1 MPTEN
6 KTANLQLNSWLGTDK
21 PQRADFVSDNA
32 IIDTVLGEHLADLT
46 MHLSEADRTLLTAP
60 FKVGVISGN
69 GNTSKDHTLAFYPK
83 LVFVFLRNS
92 PLIEYDVTNSYTRC
106 NSALVTSASGGT
118 CGAELFLDTLTLSQS
133 SAATNGRFFNLNKSG
148 AQYVYIAF
156 K

>member
-6 KTANLQLNSWLGTDK
+6 KTPNLQLNSWLGTDK

-46 MHLSEADRTLLTAP
+46 KHLSADDRALLTAP

-69 GNTSKDHTLAFYPK
+69 GNASKAHTLDFYPRI
-83 LVFVFLRNS
+83 VFVFLRNS
-92 PLIEYDVTNSYTRC
+92 PFIEYDATNSYTRC
-106 NSALVTSASGGT
+106 NSAVVTSDGGGS

-133 SAATNGRFFNLNKSG
+133 SSATNGRFFNLNKSG
-148 AQYVYIAF
+148 SQYVYIAF

>member
-21 PQRADFVSDNA
+21 PQRADFVSDNT
-32 IIDTVLGEHLADLT
+32 IIDAALGEHLADLT
-46 MHLSEADRTLLTAP
+46 MHLSEDDRTLLTAP
-60 FKVGVISGN
+60 FKVGVISGD

-92 PLIEYDVTNSYTRC
+92 PLIEYDTTNNYTRC
-106 NSALVTSASGGT
+106 NSAIVTSASGGT
-118 CGAELFLDTLTLSQS
+118 SGASLFLNTLTLSQS
-133 SAATNGRFFNLNKSG
+133 SAATNNRFLNLNKSG
-148 AQYVYIAF
+148 GQYVYIAF